1 MDRLNVFTKM
11 VLVILLLL
19 IPTLIFYSI
28 SNSTSVK
35 VVEKLIHNS
44 TSKQLS
50 FFSKQLDNSVNQ
62 LSDFAVNMTQ
72 DPNVREFMGYSFK
85 RTDYEEMRL
94 YSSILEKLE
103 LYNISTTWPSNTTVF
118 SMQEKRA
125 LSDSTAESFDPE
137 QLRKYV
143 IENTWQLR
151 AQPTQGLETFYYYS
165 VVPAVYKRFE
175 DIHAVIEVNFPRSN
189 IENMLDQFESVS
201 NGQAFLFSAEHGNII
216 TAKSGKH
223 NNMTELQKLLLNE
236 KLLDSGNFRVKVEG
250 VFYELYYER
259 VFSLGW
265 YIVDYVPLDTILHP
279 IRLSQIN
286 FYITISLLLAVGV
299 VFALMLY
306 RNVQYPIMRLIRNI
320 ERVKQGDYVTP
331 LHTNR
336 NKEFQYLFER
346 FNEMTLQ
353 IRLLIEKVYEE
364 TLQSR
369 NATLKQLQSQIN
381 PHFLYNCLSFIMNMT
396 KLKKHDD
403 VVMMTYHLS
412 QYYRYVTRIE
422 TETVPL
428 SMEMEFTLHYLKIIQ
443 MRFVQIDMEYD
454 IPNSIKSIMIPKL
467 LIQPIVE
474 NAIKHGVEKTGE
486 HGRLWI
492 RADKENGEIR
502 VTVEDNG
509 VGMTEEEIE
518 VMMSQLQQPIGGDI
532 GTGLRNVY
540 KRLLM
545 YFGEDA
551 GLMVSSS
558 ESGGLKVTLYWKD
571 LESGV
576 STHHDGIDDRR

>member
-1 MDRLNVFTKM
+1 MVKLNVFTKM
-11 VLVILLLL
+11 ILVILLLL

-28 SNSTSVK
+28 SNSTSIK
-35 VVEKLIHNS
+35 VVEKLIQNS

-103 LYNISTTWPSNTTVF
+103 LYSISTTWPSKTTVF

-125 LSDSTAESFDPE
+125 LSGSTAESFDPE
-137 QLRKYV
+137 QLRQYV
-143 IENTWQLR
+143 TDNTWQLR
-151 AQPTQGLETFYYYS
+151 DQPAQGQETFYYYS

-189 IENMLDQFESVS
+189 IENMLDQYESVS
-201 NGQAFLFSAEHGNII
+201 NGQAFLFSADQGNII
-216 TAKSGKH
+216 TAKSGIH
-223 NNMTELQKLLLNE
+223 NHMNELQKLLQNE
-236 KLLDSGNFRVKVEG
+236 KLSESGNFRVNVEG

-259 VFSLGW
+259 VSSLGW
-265 YIVDYVPLDTILHP
+265 YIVDYVPKETILHP

-299 VFALMLY
+299 VFALTLY
-306 RNVQYPIMRLIRNI
+306 RNVQFPIMQLIRNI

-331 LHTNR
+331 LRTNR
-336 NKEFQYLFER
+336 NKEFQYLFDR

-364 TLQSR
+364 KLQSR

-428 SMEMEFTLHYLKIIQ
+428 SIEMEFTLHYLKIIQ

-454 IPNSIKSIMIPKL
+454 IPDSIKSIMIPKL

-474 NAIKHGVEKTGE
+474 NAVKHGVEKTGE

-502 VTVEDNG
+502 VVVEDNG
-509 VGMTEEEIE
+509 VGMTDEEIE
-518 VMMSQLQQPIGGDI
+518 VLMSQLQQPIGGDI
-532 GTGLRNVY
+532 GTGLRNVH

-545 YFGEDA
+545 HFGDDA
-551 GLMVSSS
+551 GIKVSSS
-558 ESGGLKVTLYWKD
+558 ESGGLKVILYWKD
-571 LESGV
+571 VESVV
-576 STHHDGIDDRR
+576 STHDGIDDRR

>member
-1 MDRLNVFTKM
+1 MRGDIMVQLNVFTKM

-103 LYNISTTWPSNTTVF
+103 LFNISSTWPSKTTVF
-118 SMQEKRA
+118 SIQEKRA
-125 LSDSTAESFDPE
+125 LSDSTAVSFDPE

-143 IENTWQLR
+143 IDNTWQLR
-151 AQPTQGLETFYYYS
+151 GQPTQGQETFYYYS
-165 VVPAVYKRFE
+165 VVPAVYKRFD

-201 NGQAFLFSAEHGNII
+201 NGQAFLFSADQGNII
-216 TAKSGKH
+216 TSKSGKH
-223 NNMTELQKLLLNE
+223 NNMAELQTLLQNE
-236 KLLDSGNFRVKVEG
+236 KLSDSGNFRVKVEG

-259 VFSLGW
+259 ASSLGW
-265 YIVDYVPLDTILHP
+265 YIVDYVPLETILHP

-306 RNVQYPIMRLIRNI
+306 RNVQFPIMRLIRNI

-336 NKEFQYLFER
+336 NKEFQYLFDR

-428 SMEMEFTLHYLKIIQ
+428 SIEMEFTLHYLKIIQ

-454 IPNSIKSIMIPKL
+454 IPDSIKSIMIPKL

-474 NAIKHGVEKTGE
+474 NAIKHGVEKTDE

-502 VTVEDNG
+502 VIVEDNG
-509 VGMTEEEIE
+509 VGMTDEEIE
-518 VMMSQLQQPIGGDI
+518 VLMSQLQQPIGGDI

-545 YFGEDA
+545 HFGEDA
-551 GLMVSSS
+551 GLKVSSS
-558 ESGGLKVTLYWKD
+558 ESGGLKVILYWKD
-571 LESGV
+571 VESGEQL
-576 STHHDGIDDRR
+576 